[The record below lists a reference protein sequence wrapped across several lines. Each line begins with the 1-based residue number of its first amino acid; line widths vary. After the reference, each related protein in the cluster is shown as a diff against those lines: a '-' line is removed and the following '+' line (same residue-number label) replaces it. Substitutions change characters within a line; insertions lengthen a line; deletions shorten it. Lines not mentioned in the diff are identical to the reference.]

1 MLDASAH
8 SIPERLHQLCL
19 ELRSATSTLEL
30 LDADGQVPSPL
41 PIRKLLRHTVMA
53 QTLATAT
60 TRLASDLASSIG
72 AEPSKEQAKALAGMV
87 AAVAQTSTAAHLFAR
102 IAETP
107 ASPAPQPGTTH
118 AERRN
123 RRTLIDHATGRRELR
138 RASESVQ
145 AVGQHLSDHHAY
157 QRFLADMRLP
167 PRPPALS
174 RFPTTSRS

>member
-1 MLDASAH
+1 MPDTSTHRIAD
-8 SIPERLHQLCL
+8 RLHQLFL

-41 PIRKLLRHTVMA
+41 PVRKLLRHTVTA
-53 QTLATAT
+53 QTLATNT
-60 TRLASDLASSIG
+60 TRLADDLASTIG
-72 AEPSKEQAKALAGMV
+72 AEPSTEQAKALAGMV

-102 IAETP
+102 IAETA

-118 AERRN
+118 AESHNGRA
-123 RRTLIDHATGRRELR
+123 LIDHATGRRDLR

-145 AVGQHLSDHHAY
+145 TAGQHLDDHHAH

-167 PRPPALS
+167 PRPPALPRS
-174 RFPTTSRS
+174 PTTSRP